1 MTKRRLLAV
10 MPDPFA
16 RYEQAGGVLSAS
28 RAIFGER
35 LAEVFEIR
43 IVDTTM
49 RSFPIAGLREK
60 VAAGSRR
67 VAGTVRHSAVFRP
80 DVALVYCSHGPSF
93 YEKSS
98 LLLIAKAAGA
108 RAFLSPRSG
117 RAEAWFRESATARR
131 WLAFVAERIDGLLV
145 QSRSWRDIYADLGVP
160 PEKLHIFPNAVD
172 TALWA
177 PVAARRAPC
186 LGGAGAEHGSPHGAP
201 PAPGSRPF
209 RFLFAATAI
218 ATKGLREFIAAAER
232 LRERPGPAFEVAV
245 AGDGAVA
252 VELRARRDAGR
263 LPPEILLLGWVTGSA
278 LADEFSRA
286 DALVLPSYYE
296 GLPNVVLEAM
306 ACALPVIATPV
317 GAIPDVVTDGETGIL
332 VPVKAEAPLVA
343 AMDRLRQDPAAAA
356 AMGRRGLAH
365 VEERFGKAAIVER
378 LIEILTTC

>member
-1 MTKRRLLAV
+1 MRKRRLLAV
-10 MPDPFA
+10 MPDPYA

-49 RSFPIAGLREK
+49 RSFPVARLPEK

-67 VAGTVRHSAVFRP
+67 VALTVRHSALFRP
-80 DVALVYCSHGPSF
+80 DVAVVYCSDGPSF

-98 LLLIAKAAGA
+98 LLLVAKAAGA

-117 RAEAWFRESATARR
+117 RSEAWLRGSAVARR

-145 QSRSWRDIYADLGVP
+145 QSPSWRDFYADMGVP
-160 PEKLHIFPNAVD
+160 PAKLHVFPNPVD

-177 PVAARRAPC
+177 PVAAGRAAC
-186 LGGAGAEHGSPHGAP
+186 P
-201 PAPGSRPF
+201 PERAF

-218 ATKGLREFIAAAER
+218 ATKGLRELIAAAEL
-232 LRERPGPAFEVAV
+232 LRERPGPAFEVAI

-263 LPPEILLLGWVTGSA
+263 LPKEIVLLGWVTGDA
-278 LADEFSRA
+278 LAEAFARA
-286 DALVLPSYYE
+286 DALVLPTYYE

-317 GAIPDVVTDGETGIL
+317 GAIPDVVADGETGLL
-332 VPVKAEAPLVA
+332 VPMKAEVPLA
-343 AMDRLRQDPAAAA
+343 DAMDRLRRDPAAAA
-356 AMGRRGLAH
+356 AMGRRGRAR
-365 VEERFGKAAIVER
+365 VEARFDKVAIIERF
-378 LIEILTTC
+378 IEILSTP